1 MIDLKGKKILITGA
15 SSGIGREVAIL
26 SAKLGA
32 QLILTGR
39 NLSELNKTA
48 SKITSS
54 VEIIPCDLTH
64 EDEIE
69 EISKNISKIDGFAH
83 CAGIVQPFP
92 IKFIKS
98 KHINDMLNIN
108 LYSGI
113 LLCSNFLRQKK
124 LNEGASIV
132 FISSISAHHPY
143 TGGALYSV
151 SKSGLEAFSKS
162 FAHENANKKMRAN
175 VVAPA
180 LVKTKIYE
188 DTKEAYNEQEI
199 KNITDQY
206 PLGIGEAMDVAQM
219 IVFLLSENSKWITGT
234 TINMDGGLLLSSK
247 K

>member
-151 SKSGLEAFSKS
+151 SKSGLEAFSK
-162 FAHENANKKMRAN
+162 ALLTKMPTKK
-175 VVAPA
+175 
-180 LVKTKIYE
+180 
-188 DTKEAYNEQEI
+188 
-199 KNITDQY
+199 
-206 PLGIGEAMDVAQM
+206 
-219 IVFLLSENSKWITGT
+219 
-234 TINMDGGLLLSSK
+234 
-247 K
+247 